1 MNRLLE
7 YLPEIYHDVIDIVE
21 LTETESQEI
30 LTVEEAISKLFDDQF
45 VITATQIAIK
55 RREKILGI
63 QADPATETLD
73 FRRKRLINRYSTKP
87 PFTVRYLQQQ
97 LDYLVGAGLTIVSAD
112 QQSFI
117 LNVTANIENAAV
129 FKEVEHSVRI
139 VKPANMIYQQ
149 KTSLEGVIGLEE
161 HISKQVI
168 SWNYKL
174 DGTWLLDNK
183 AFADIGMEVVI
194 K

>member
-7 YLPEIYHDVIDIVE
+7 YLPEMYHGVIDIVE
-21 LTETESQEI
+21 LTEAESQEI

-45 VITATQIAIK
+45 VITATQQAVK

-63 QADPATETLD
+63 QADPVTETLD

-97 LDYLVGAGLTIVSAD
+97 LDYLAGAGLTIVSVD
-112 QQSFI
+112 PQNFVLS
-117 LNVTANIENAAV
+117 VTANIENAAV

-174 DGTWLLDNK
+174 DGTWLLGSK
-183 AFADIGMEVVI
+183 TFADIGTEVVV